1 MSLVLVILTICAGLF
16 VGWNIGA
23 NDSAN
28 CIGPTLGAG
37 LIRYRS
43 GIALVAFFAFLGAM
57 LQGQGVVETVGS
69 GIVDQPLPMVAVL
82 VALLTG
88 AFFVA
93 IATFRK
99 IPVSTSQAV
108 VGAVS
113 GIGLAAGFSVETSNL
128 ITIVECWIL
137 CPVMSA
143 GLAYAILRLTRFVMK
158 RVKRQQSAQRFLA
171 GMILFASCYSA
182 YFLGANHLG
191 NAIGPIAPLDIM
203 PALLLSL
210 LGAASISVGAL
221 TFGRGVAETV
231 GRSITRLD
239 ITAAFAAQ
247 ISAAFGVHLF
257 TIIGVPVSTSQA
269 IVGAVMGVGLVHGIR
284 TVSRRKIGE
293 IVVGWVSTPLVSGCT
308 AFGLYWVVLRLGG

>member
-1 MSLVLVILTICAGLF
+1 LSLVLIILTICAGLF

-37 LIRYRS
+37 LIRYRP
-43 GIALVAFFAFLGAM
+43 GILLVAIFAFLGAI

-69 GIVDQPLPMVAVL
+69 GIVEEPLPLTAVL
-82 VALLTG
+82 LALITG
-88 AFFVA
+88 GFFVA

-113 GIGLAAGFSVETSNL
+113 GIGLAAGISVDFSNV
-128 ITIVECWIL
+128 ITIVECWVL

-143 GLAYAILRLTRFVMK
+143 VLAYTILRITQAVLK
-158 RVKRQQSAQRFLA
+158 RLKRQQLARRILA
-171 GMILFASCYSA
+171 GMVVFSSCYSA

-191 NAIGPIAPLDIM
+191 NAIGPIAPLEIM
-203 PALLLSL
+203 PMALLSL
-210 LGAASISVGAL
+210 LGAAAIAVGAL

-231 GRSITRLD
+231 GKSITKLD
-239 ITAAFAAQ
+239 LTAAFAAQ

-284 TVSRRKIGE
+284 SVSRRKVAE
-293 IVVGWVSTPLVSGCT
+293 IVIGWVATPLVSGGT
-308 AFGLYWVVLRLGG
+308 AFGLYWLILRMSS